1 MLCVCVRVRACVCVC
16 VYVCVFVV
24 SKRKYAEIDQ
34 SRHEQWRND
43 PVPTRPLEPGPI
55 PTVPCAHLR
64 ADDRAPD
71 LVDHRDEA
79 DAGGSRAESGDGRAR
94 TERRPAL
101 ESSSTCRG
109 GGAVRLR
116 PRPSPAS
123 AASAACIGASST
135 RRSKPPVTKSTK
147 NLLNSQHARKT
158 RSLLSTC
165 IYGIASDNTTQLTL
179 AATERGDLPGPST
192 LPPLP
197 PAPPRVERGVG
208 APLAAPVRVERGV
221 ADVSAG
227 LCKNFEGLMPGT
239 ERVER
244 GLDGAKRR

>member
-1 MLCVCVRVRACVCVC
+1 VLCVCVCVRACVCVC

-101 ESSSTCRG
+101 DSSSTCRG
-109 GGAVRLR
+109 GGAMRLR

-123 AASAACIGASST
+123 AASAACISASST
-135 RRSKPPVTKSTK
+135 RRSKARVTKPTK
-147 NLLNSQHARKT
+147 NLLNLQHARIT
-158 RSLLSTC
+158 R
-165 IYGIASDNTTQLTL
+165 
-179 AATERGDLPGPST
+179 
-192 LPPLP
+192 
-197 PAPPRVERGVG
+197 
-208 APLAAPVRVERGV
+208 
-221 ADVSAG
+221 
-227 LCKNFEGLMPGT
+227 
-239 ERVER
+239 
-244 GLDGAKRR
+244 